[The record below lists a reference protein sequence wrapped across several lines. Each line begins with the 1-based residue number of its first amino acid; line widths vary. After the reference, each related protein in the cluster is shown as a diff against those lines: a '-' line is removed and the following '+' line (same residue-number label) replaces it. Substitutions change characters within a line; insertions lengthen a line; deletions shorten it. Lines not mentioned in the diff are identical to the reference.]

1 MTVATAVP
9 TCPAEDCAP
18 PNIFPDQS
26 RAAASQPVLAGPAA
40 SPSADPPFAALP
52 SWASLAAWTA
62 AEEFAAGA
70 SSLPGKL
77 MSLPAPSGNLQ
88 KVPNCT
94 RANGT
99 KRLPGGVGFGQAAG
113 PGAGGWHACPAPAGP
128 FRLNLRLAAALA
140 PPCA

>member
-40 SPSADPPFAALP
+40 SPSG
-52 SWASLAAWTA
+52 ASLAAWTA

-77 MSLPAPSGNLQ
+77 MSLPAPPDNLQ

-99 KRLPGGVGFGQAAG
+99 ERLACRVGFGWTGRWTTADAPWRTH
-113 PGAGGWHACPAPAGP
+113 PGS
-128 FRLNLRLAAALA
+128 FRLN
-140 PPCA
+140 